1 MNLTQNQK
9 KHLRGLA
16 HALHPVV
23 MVGQHGFSPAVAK
36 ELDIALAAHELVKV
50 SVRVG
55 ERDARELV
63 FTELA
68 QHTSSTVIQRI
79 GNIGVYYRP
88 RKDQPRIVLPD
99 AASA

>member
-16 HALHPVV
+16 HALNPVV
-23 MVGQHGFSPAVAK
+23 MVGQHGASPAVAK
-36 ELDIALAAHELVKV
+36 ELDGALNAHELIKV

-55 ERDARELV
+55 DRDLRDQVLAD
-63 FTELA
+63 LA
-68 QHTSSTVIQRI
+68 QQTGSTMVQRI
-79 GNIGVYYRP
+79 GNVGVFYRP

-99 AASA
+99 A